1 MAFKK
6 DFRLLLRP
14 YYYINLILSFSY
26 LVAKKLPP
34 LCTYLHPISDTQCEL
49 DAVSNDKY
57 CYNLSLISQHFIVM
71 VGLLLPEPT
80 YCGPENI
87 VYFRTAS
94 GLDEELARDKRVVW
108 LVTFYTAWNPA
119 CANFAPV
126 FAQLSSE
133 FAVVGLLLPEPTY
146 CGPENIVYFRT
157 ASGLDEELARDKR
170 VVWLVTF
177 YTAWNPACA
186 NFAPVFAQLSSE
198 YSLDNLKFGKID
210 VGRYPD
216 AATKYQISDSS
227 MSRQLPSVLMFRD
240 AKEVLRRPAPDSKG
254 KLQRFFFSEDN
265 VKAAFDLNNLY
276 AECKKNPLKKKGALK
291 DDEQKKVQ

>member
-6 DFRLLLRP
+6 DFRLLLKP

-26 LVAKKLPP
+26 LVAKKCPP
-34 LCTYLHPISDTQCEL
+34 LCTYLHPMSDTQCEL
-49 DAVSNDKY
+49 DTRESEILFFLMIVVMIRTRKAGSVTMISYLSSSFMYTKVANLILWFYADVRFGLVFAAV
-57 CYNLSLISQHFIVM
+57 FIL

-80 YCGPENI
+80 YCGPENL
-87 VYFRTAS
+87 VYFRTAA

-108 LVTFYTAWNPA
+108 L
-119 CANFAPV
+119 
-126 FAQLSSE
+126 
-133 FAVVGLLLPEPTY
+133 
-146 CGPENIVYFRT
+146 I
-157 ASGLDEELARDKR
+157 
-170 VVWLVTF
+170 TF

-198 YSLDNLKFGKID
+198 YGLDNLKFGKID

-216 AATKYQISDSS
+216 AATKYQVSDSS
-227 MSRQLPSVLMFRD
+227 MSRQLPSVLLFRD
-240 AKEVLRRPAPDSKG
+240 GKEVLRRPAPDSKG

-291 DDEQKKVQ
+291 EEEKKVQ